1 MRAHLVVLHVSRAP
15 EAKSLPISYLR
26 VCVWCECG
34 VGELCASKL
43 YLIKKNHKVPYLI
56 FFCYHFMHP

>member
-43 YLIKKNHKVPYLI
+43 YLIKKITK
-56 FFCYHFMHP
+56 YHT